1 MVSHFQGLI
10 PECALG
16 NIITFECHSRKQSGV
31 GNTSERCH
39 DMLLRCF
46 IAIEI
51 PETIKKSV
59 ADIIGSL
66 KKSGSDVKW
75 VPDENIHITL
85 QFLGETEES
94 IIPDIKEALYKILAP
109 YSPFYI
115 KIADVGCFPSGRRP
129 RIIWVGMEESQP
141 LINIYKDISGE
152 MVKFGY
158 QKEERGFTPHLTIG
172 RVKSNRNMGELL
184 SKLEEFKITDFPDFE
199 VRNITLMKSELKP
212 SGAKYYSLAEIPFGG
227 SNNGN

>member
-1 MVSHFQGLI
+1 
-10 PECALG
+10 
-16 NIITFECHSRKQSGV
+16 
-31 GNTSERCH
+31 
-39 DMLLRCF
+39 MLLRCF

-59 ADIIGSL
+59 ADIIDNL

-75 VPDENIHITL
+75 VPEENIHITL

-94 IIPDIKEALYKILAP
+94 LIPDIKGALYKILAP
-109 YSPFYI
+109 YSSFYI
-115 KIADVGCFPSGRRP
+115 KIADVGCFPSGKRP
-129 RIIWVGMEESQP
+129 RVIWVGMEGPQA
-141 LINIYKDISGE
+141 LIDLYKDISSE

-158 QKEERGFTPHLTIG
+158 QKEERGFTPHVTIG

-184 SKLEEFKITDFPDFE
+184 RRLEEFKVTDFPGFE
-199 VRNITLMKSELKP
+199 VQNIKLVKSELKP

>member
-1 MVSHFQGLI
+1 
-10 PECALG
+10 
-16 NIITFECHSRKQSGV
+16 
-31 GNTSERCH
+31 
-39 DMLLRCF
+39 MLLRCF

-59 ADIIGSL
+59 ADIIDNL
-66 KKSGSDVKW
+66 KKSDSDVKW
-75 VPDENIHITL
+75 VPEENIHITL

-94 IIPDIKEALYKILAP
+94 LIPDIKGALYKILAP
-109 YSPFYI
+109 YSSFYI
-115 KIADVGCFPSGRRP
+115 KIADVGCFPSGKRP
-129 RIIWVGMEESQP
+129 RVIWVGMEGPQA
-141 LINIYKDISGE
+141 LIDLYKDISSE

-158 QKEERGFTPHLTIG
+158 QKEERGFTPHVTIG

-184 SKLEEFKITDFPDFE
+184 RRLEEFKVTDFPDFE
-199 VRNITLMKSELKP
+199 VQNIKLVKSELKP

>member
-1 MVSHFQGLI
+1 MF
-10 PECALG
+10 
-16 NIITFECHSRKQSGV
+16 
-31 GNTSERCH
+31 
-39 DMLLRCF
+39 LRCF

-59 ADIIGSL
+59 LDIIDSL
-66 KKSGSDVKW
+66 RKSGADVKW
-75 VPDENIHITL
+75 VSDENIHITL

-94 IIPDIKEALYKILAP
+94 LIPDIKGALYKILAT

-115 KIADVGCFPSGRRP
+115 KIAKVGCFPSGRRP
-129 RIIWVGMEESQP
+129 RVIWVGIEDSQS
-141 LINIYKDISGE
+141 LINLYKDIASE

-184 SKLEEFKITDFPDFE
+184 KRLEEFTVTDFPAFE
-199 VRNITLMKSELKP
+199 VQNIRLMKSELKP
-212 SGAKYYSLAEIPFGG
+212 SGAKHYCLAEIPIGG